1 MLLTSVGAMA
11 QDGLLVHLKFNETA
25 GEMAHDS
32 SGNGHDATLVGF
44 AGDDNQWE
52 PGLDR
57 GALVL
62 ASGEDHL
69 EITGLPDVSSTT
81 WAVWLRMDAEQPFA
95 TVFGADFPGA
105 GAGSTLG
112 FDGRSVM
119 TTPRILWNHNLEP
132 TKFSLSS
139 DEPLYRLA
147 AAGADGTGDE
157 LGEWNH
163 LALTYDA
170 DSEAI
175 VLYVNG
181 EAKGDDTVGTT
192 PFSVLHIGRRANGGY
207 PFIGA
212 WE

>member
-1 MLLTSVGAMA
+1 MFSLLLTSVGAMA

-81 WAVWLRMDAEQPFA
+81 WAVWLRMDAEQPYA

-105 GAGSTLG
+105 GAGHTLG
-112 FDGRSVM
+112 FAGRSTM
-119 TTPRILWNHNLEP
+119 TTPRILWHHGSGEH
-132 TKFSLSS
+132 KSIVS
-139 DEPLYRLA
+139 DESLYRLA
-147 AAGADGTGDE
+147 AAGAAGTGDE

-181 EAKGDDTVGTT
+181 EAKG
-192 PFSVLHIGRRANGGY
+192 
-207 PFIGA
+207 
-212 WE
+212 